1 MITKNGIIKKVAT
14 EHFDD
19 VRRSGLIAIKLEKED
34 LLRWVF
40 IVDKGDHVIL
50 TTAKGQAIRFKETD
64 IRQMGR
70 QARGVGAIRLK
81 KGDALVGADALRA
94 NEKESFL
101 LVVMEN
107 GYGKKTNVKQYRLQ
121 RRGGSG
127 IKTAKVTSKTG
138 SLVSAKI
145 VSPEIEEII
154 AISQK
159 GQVIKTEIAQ
169 ISELGR
175 ATQGVRIM
183 RLPDKDKIASI
194 TCL

>member
-1 MITKNGIIKKVAT
+1 
-14 EHFDD
+14 
-19 VRRSGLIAIKLEKED
+19 
-34 LLRWVF
+34 
-40 IVDKGDHVIL
+40 
-50 TTAKGQAIRFKETD
+50 
-64 IRQMGR
+64 
-70 QARGVGAIRLK
+70 
-81 KGDALVGADALRA
+81 
-94 NEKESFL
+94 
-101 LVVMEN
+101 MEN